1 MLTRV
6 SNSTFVRTMIMNLE
20 PGEILLIER
29 KDWRQKNGPGMMCGV
44 ITRKY
49 GRKFKV
55 DTLVDGSGWL
65 VERLED

>member
-1 MLTRV
+1 
-6 SNSTFVRTMIMNLE
+6 MIMNLE